1 MDGLSGISNYNCT
14 AQSRLLT
21 SLGKKA
27 LENIVGKGENASN
40 QHFLLFPQCFL
51 PFPEQ
56 ILIFKLHFSCCLP
69 ILSILTCPTF
79 CFSVKS

>member
-1 MDGLSGISNYNCT
+1 MDGLSGISNYNST

-40 QHFLLFPQCFL
+40 
-51 PFPEQ
+51 
-56 ILIFKLHFSCCLP
+56 
-69 ILSILTCPTF
+69 
-79 CFSVKS
+79 